1 MLPEVVEKT
10 IILPFNDIEAAA
22 ETLTR
27 HADEIAAVIVEVIPH
42 NIGCVMPR
50 REFLQSLRELT
61 RQHGVVLIFDEVI
74 TGFRHAL
81 GGYQS
86 IVGVTPDLATFAK
99 AMANGYP
106 IAALAGRAE
115 LMERFG
121 PGGGVLFA
129 GTYNGHAVGVSAA
142 LATIAELEGGAVH
155 AHCFGLAQAAAA
167 GLTTIAEELGI
178 PMHVAL
184 FGSVFVPYF
193 MERGPIETYTDLF
206 GNNNARDVWFRRTMC
221 ERGIFMIPTAM
232 KRNHVSAAHT
242 RADIDRTLEVA
253 REVLSGMPAGI

>member
-1 MLPEVVEKT
+1 
-10 IILPFNDIEAAA
+10 
-22 ETLTR
+22 
-27 HADEIAAVIVEVIPH
+27 
-42 NIGCVMPR
+42 
-50 REFLQSLRELT
+50 
-61 RQHGVVLIFDEVI
+61 VVLIFDEVI

-86 IVGVTPDLATFAK
+86 IAGVTPDLATFAK

-115 LMERFG
+115 LMDRFG

-155 AHCFGLAQAAAA
+155 EHCFALARAAAD
-167 GLTTIAEELGI
+167 GLTAIAGELGI
-178 PMHVAL
+178 PMQLAL

-193 MERGPIETYTDLF
+193 MEPGPIESYTDLF
-206 GNNNARDVWFRRTMC
+206 RNNTARDVWFRATMC

-253 REVLSGMPAGI
+253 REVLRALPAGM